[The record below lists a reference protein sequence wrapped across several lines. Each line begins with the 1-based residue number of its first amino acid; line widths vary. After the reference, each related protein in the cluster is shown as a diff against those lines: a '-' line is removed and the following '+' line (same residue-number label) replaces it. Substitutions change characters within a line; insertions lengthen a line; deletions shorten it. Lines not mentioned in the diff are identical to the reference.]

1 MVENA
6 NMDLLGDNF
15 ANLPLVLKKFA
26 EILALDLDEEFDPV
40 LDDDTKARLATVLR
54 HIQTSFPPEAVQAA
68 WTSLCDEDQQVFST
82 FLSGEV
88 VLTQFE
94 LNTDEIKQLQLPV
107 ELKSF
112 CVGKLRLRVP
122 LAHLTTQ
129 SAEVATNSHFWDLDS
144 LYVAEQSKIFL
155 MTLLLDH
162 FTSDSTTPSTP
173 SSSSVH
179 HTNNQPPRGGTIPQ
193 GGPLTPSLVALIQN
207 SHIIIERIHV
217 RFEDGLTSDH
227 VVDVDSATSSS
238 SSYALGV
245 TLASLVVLPST
256 PSTSTFAH
264 DKKLSLTQLS
274 IYLKSD
280 DRFEDMSPDE
290 RAIAFRA
297 PFERDG
303 TKTSPLGTI
312 STTSASTTSPPKHPP
327 PLAVLEPLSLDVR
340 VQMNLVPVIQLAVQM
355 HVPLVHVNMAP
366 SHYQYLDAFLTHV
379 DRFDRFSLYRR
390 FRPVQSTPLLT
401 GETKRATNWKDW
413 WRYAIVAVMMD
424 LNDPV
429 RRKPKWRS
437 TLNLV
442 LVGLQY
448 TALRRQITPFLIR
461 QTTGTTYAESTALRP
476 AEPVHQPEEDNASAA
491 AQAKKLWYRQLCIDA
506 SFRPIIVAKL
516 RALAVRQLAL
526 QDHKTV
532 VTTKLHNAIK
542 GRLTLTVVGVYGIPK
557 PMVLFCKVKVGHK
570 GTPYTGDLVHCERS
584 SSDSNFDA
592 LVAQSFEFKVQ
603 GTPNEDILH
612 VNLFDRW
619 PMFNQFV
626 GKLRLPL
633 PELTR
638 IVSETQS
645 WYCYNEYND
654 VTNGHRRAYHPNI
667 CQLYSHDASPVPG
680 FVCIQTPF
688 DAVMVL
694 TSVMWP
700 PTNRVYVFTV
710 LNRYSNKEK
719 PSVQSLTIDAT
730 LAKLYVAFVFPA
742 TNPSR
747 YASSAALPMDLA
759 LNDVAPP
766 SSTSEDQLVVH
777 LQALQYRLNLVV
789 PAHLKH
795 ALVLGRFDMH
805 LETTTCRQSSS
816 SGATDEV
823 HHPPA
828 LRCTKTPF
836 FQAPRR
842 IPTQKPQDNDEQ
854 SLPPFASFDQVIDSN
869 QPVQS
874 KLVTQDIQVTVDV
887 PVVLRHVRFVLD
899 KVPER
904 TVLSSLL
911 AAPVIQAMMKHI
923 RGRGGSGGK
932 SEDYPPDESTSQT
945 SNPPNNSPLNVL
957 EAVIP
962 SSSLHVVGGKGLPTE
977 VKSGASATVFRT
989 EHDMSWVL
997 AQLARIRRVAK
1008 RQLTVDA
1015 RPFYDNPTVTSRG
1028 KIDRFEYEIHALERQ
1043 LAHFRVLIRQVVAAP
1058 QTYGINSVD
1067 CDSLRLMVGYV
1078 PIDLLPLSSIA
1089 NVVTNVM
1096 TPALTRTGHPQ
1107 ALDTYLVLQVV
1118 DELKPIS
1125 LEFASNDIRDQVA
1138 VTLARLLAGLK

>member
-1 MVENA
+1 MDQSSSIYLYSLFLGRLNCLPLQSDAIEARTVHAEFVSMVENA

-26 EILALDLDEEFDPV
+26 DILALDLDEEFDPV

-54 HIQTSFPPEAVQAA
+54 HIQTSFPPAAVQAA
-68 WTSLCDEDQQVFST
+68 WTTLSDEDQQVFST
-82 FLSGEV
+82 LSGEV

-129 SAEVATNSHFWDLDS
+129 SAEVATNSHLWDLDS

-162 FTSDSTTPSTP
+162 FASDSTTPSTP
-173 SSSSVH
+173 STLPVH
-179 HTNNQPPRGGTIPQ
+179 HTNNQPPRGGAIPQ

-227 VVDVDSATSSS
+227 VVDVDSVTSSS

-312 STTSASTTSPPKHPP
+312 STTSASTSSPPKYPP

-379 DRFDRFSLYRR
+379 DRFDRYSLYRR
-390 FRPVQSTPLLT
+390 FRPVQPTPLLT
-401 GETKRATNWKDW
+401 GEAKRATNWKDW

-429 RRKPKWRS
+429 RRKPTWRS

-638 IVSETQS
+638 TSYTDQMVAVEAA
-645 WYCYNEYND
+645 D
-654 VTNGHRRAYHPNI
+654 KKAHHRM
-667 CQLYSHDASPVPG
+667 QLHVLSVFVP
-680 FVCIQTPF
+680 
-688 DAVMVL
+688 D
-694 TSVMWP
+694 
-700 PTNRVYVFTV
+700 
-710 LNRYSNKEK
+710 E
-719 PSVQSLTIDAT
+719 
-730 LAKLYVAFVFPA
+730 
-742 TNPSR
+742 
-747 YASSAALPMDLA
+747 ASSPKPKVVDLA

-777 LQALQYRLNLVV
+777 LQALQYCLNMVV

-805 LETTTCRQSSS
+805 FETTTCRQPSSS
-816 SGATDEV
+816 AATDEV

-869 QPVQS
+869 HPVQS

-911 AAPVIQAMMKHI
+911 ASPVIQAMMKHI
-923 RGRGGSGGK
+923 RGRGGSGGQ
-932 SEDYPPDESTSQT
+932 SEDCSPDEITSQT

-989 EHDMSWVL
+989 EHDM
-997 AQLARIRRVAK
+997 
-1008 RQLTVDA
+1008 
-1015 RPFYDNPTVTSRG
+1015 
-1028 KIDRFEYEIHALERQ
+1028 
-1043 LAHFRVLIRQVVAAP
+1043 
-1058 QTYGINSVD
+1058 
-1067 CDSLRLMVGYV
+1067 
-1078 PIDLLPLSSIA
+1078 
-1089 NVVTNVM
+1089 
-1096 TPALTRTGHPQ
+1096 
-1107 ALDTYLVLQVV
+1107 
-1118 DELKPIS
+1118 
-1125 LEFASNDIRDQVA
+1125 
-1138 VTLARLLAGLK
+1138 